1 MRRIRYRT
9 AKVPIANA
17 SPSAPAPG
25 NIRLAGEGLV
35 LRRRRCCRKPSLTL
49 YNEYHF
55 FAHNAPKPYAL
66 GTKNKTLKY
75 NADGSLTIYA
85 GAKSPVVGASR
96 VAYAFLV
103 HVPSD
108 KGHNRT
114 LGHEV

>member
-1 MRRIRYRT
+1 M
-9 AKVPIANA
+9 
-17 SPSAPAPG
+17 
-25 NIRLAGEGLV
+25 
-35 LRRRRCCRKPSLTL
+35 LRRRRRCRKPSLTL